1 MMFASLYTIVRR
13 LMLAFGLCFL
23 LPVAASALWWTTL
36 DRPGGWRAADWG
48 ASGILPAAAALPDA
62 AIHVM
67 AARTG
72 GFKGAVSVHS
82 WLVWKSADA
91 TTWSRAEVVGWG
103 HPVRRDA
110 YAADARWYSNQPQII
125 GSVTGPKAAA
135 LIPAVEA
142 TVDAYPFNHLGSYV
156 IWPGP
161 NSNTFV
167 AHILRENPGSV
178 SPCLQ
183 TRWARITS
191 APVCRPAAMR
201 AAATCTCRPGVTSA
215 CPSVRAEGSRSTFS
229 ARPSASTSHTPP
241 SNSPPS
247 VASAPETAGSGS
259 WPRAPRATI
268 GP

>member
-167 AHILRENPGSV
+167 AHILRENPGIGIA
-178 SPCLQ
+178 L
-183 TRWARITS
+183 
-191 APVCRPAAMR
+191 
-201 AAATCTCRPGVTSA
+201 
-215 CPSVRAEGSRSTFS
+215 
-229 ARPSASTSHTPP
+229 PP
-241 SNSPPS
+241 NA
-247 VASAPETAGSGS
+247 VGKDY
-259 WPRAPRATI
+259 I
-268 GP
+268 GPGLQARRDAGGSDLHLSAWGYLGLSIGPRRGIEINVLGQTFGLDLAPPAIKLPAIGRIGT